1 MKRSGLIPILD
12 RVVEIHYWCEHRVEF
27 RKLDWGR
34 YAVAMMR
41 EFHKDL
47 FGAEPLLRRLAEEMR
62 GLGKPISECRVFEVL
77 MWTTLAPRKR

>member
-1 MKRSGLIPILD
+1 M
-12 RVVEIHYWCEHRVEF
+12 
-27 RKLDWGR
+27 LDWGR

-47 FGAEPLLRRLAEEMR
+47 LGAESVVR
-62 GLGKPISECRVFEVL
+62 GLAGEMGGLGRPVSECRILEVL